1 MINNTNLV
9 KVLIPIYKS
18 SISDNERISFNQ
30 CLKTLCEYE
39 IELITFQEL
48 DLSAYSLSKNISIKY
63 FNKSFFASLQ
73 GYNQLMLSWDFYNN
87 YRDYKYILIYQLD
100 AYVFYDKLAYWCL
113 KDYDYIGSP
122 WLVVSKNITF
132 KKWFL
137 SKINWSWDLFRELK
151 IPLSANNQVGN
162 GGFSLRKISK
172 FIDVLEK
179 VDKKILYNYNHSN
192 EVKYN
197 EDVFWSLE
205 IEKDPK
211 LKLNKPKIKEALM
224 FSVDGNP
231 HDLILDMKQ
240 LPFGCHGWNK
250 SNQIQNWITIIGV

>member
-1 MINNTNLV
+1 
-9 KVLIPIYKS
+9 
-18 SISDNERISFNQ
+18 
-30 CLKTLCEYE
+30 LCNYE
-39 IELITFQEL
+39 IEIITYDEIDISEF
-48 DLSAYSLSKNISIKY
+48 SISKNINIKLYNKKY
-63 FNKSFFASLQ
+63 FSSIQ
-73 GYNQLMLSWDFYNN
+73 GYNQLMLSKEFYYN

-122 WLVVSKNITF
+122 WLVVSKNNTL

-137 SKINWSWDLFRELK
+137 SQINWFWDLFRELK

-179 VDKKILYNYNHSN
+179 VDKKILYTYNHCN

-211 LKLNKPKIKEALM
+211 LKLNKPKINEASM

-231 HDLILDMKQ
+231 HDLLLDIKQ

-250 SNQIQNWITIIGV
+250 SNQIQNWTTIIEV